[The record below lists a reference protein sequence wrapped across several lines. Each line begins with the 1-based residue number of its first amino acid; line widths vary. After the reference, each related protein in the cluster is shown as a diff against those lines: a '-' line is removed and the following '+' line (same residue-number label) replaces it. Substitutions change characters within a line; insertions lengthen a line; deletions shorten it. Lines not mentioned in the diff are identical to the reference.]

1 MKEIFEII
9 KFAKEQNLKFNRT
22 LILTII
28 GSALEVITLSAFIP
42 LIYLI
47 IDFENIQKL
56 FEKIKFFTFDYDI
69 VFYKFIVLFV
79 ILIFT
84 VGTLLVFLIRYLV
97 SNNLNKFS
105 SYISYNIFKVYLEN
119 NYEEIISQKA
129 AGIYNLVSSESSRFC
144 NGLIRSLFEL
154 MSRFF
159 IFIFI
164 VCGLLIYNFK
174 ITMIAIILGIIIY
187 SLIYVLFKGFIRKYN
202 ENIDKITTH
211 DNNFLRTG
219 TQAILELRVYSIAEK
234 FLNSFHNNLLKKNK
248 FGLNLETIKQSPK
261 YIIEIGIIIT
271 FSLLIF
277 LDINLINNNLPKFAI
292 YMVAFYKLFPTF
304 NQFFNYYVNFKSHL
318 KSLDS
323 IKKIIQKKQVIDKK
337 IYFNKITNIDLV
349 NINFSYKNDNKFN
362 LRDFNLNISEGDN
375 VAIVGETGSGKTTL
389 LHMLMG
395 LLIPDQG
402 KLIINQGIN
411 YDLKYFTSLIK
422 HISYI
427 NQNPF
432 FFEDTILKNMC
443 LKEKLNFE
451 EQKKFNKIEEIIF
464 GEQFLNKFKKRFDT
478 ILDTSGLNLS
488 TGQRQRVN
496 LARGL
501 FKEHSVIFMDEP
513 TSALD
518 YQTENEILKKI
529 FKSNLIKTS
538 IIATHR
544 KSILNY
550 CNKIIEI

>member
-1 MKEIFEII
+1 MKDILEII
-9 KFAKEQNLKFNRT
+9 KFAKEQNLRFNKN

-28 GSALEVITLSAFIP
+28 GSAIEVITLSTFIP

-56 FEKIKFFTFDYDI
+56 FEKINFITFDYDI
-69 VFYKFIVLFV
+69 VFYKLIVLLV

-84 VGTLLVFLIRYLV
+84 IGTLLVFLIRYIV

-129 AGIYNLVSSESSRFC
+129 AGIYNLVSSETNRFC

-154 MSRFF
+154 ISRFF
-159 IFIFI
+159 IFLFI
-164 VCGLLIYNFK
+164 VSGLLIYNFK
-174 ITMIAIILGIIIY
+174 ITALTIVVGIVIYLVIY
-187 SLIYVLFKGFIRKYN
+187 SIFKGFIRKYN

-234 FLNSFHNNLLKKNK
+234 FLNSFQNNLLKKNK

-261 YIIEIGIIIT
+261 YIIEIGIIVT
-271 FSLLIF
+271 FSFLIF
-277 LDINLINNNLPKFAI
+277 LDINLINNNLAKFAI
-292 YMVAFYKLFPTF
+292 YLVAFYKLFPTF
-304 NQFFNYYVNFKSHL
+304 NQFFNYYVSFKSHL
-318 KSLDS
+318 KSLNS
-323 IKKIIQKKQVIDKK
+323 IKNIIQKKQLIDKK
-337 IYFNKITNIDLV
+337 IYFNRITKLDLV
-349 NINFSYKNDNKFN
+349 NVNFNYKNDNKFK
-362 LRDFNLNISEGDN
+362 LKDFNLSISEGDN
-375 VAIVGETGSGKTTL
+375 IAIIGETGSGKTTL

-395 LLIPDQG
+395 LLVPNKG
-402 KLIINQGIN
+402 NLIINENIN
-411 YDLKYFTSLIK
+411 YNLKYFTSLIK
-422 HISYI
+422 NVSYI

-432 FFEDTILKNMC
+432 FFEDTILKNIC
-443 LKEKLNFE
+443 LKDELSVR
-451 EQKKFNKIEEIIF
+451 EQDKFNKIEEIVF
-464 GEQFLNKFKKRFDT
+464 GEHFLNKFEKGFST

-518 YQTENEILKKI
+518 YETEKEILKKI
-529 FKSNLIKTS
+529 FSSKLIKTTV
-538 IIATHR
+538 IATHR
-544 KSILNY
+544 KSILDY
-550 CNKIIEI
+550 CNKIVEI

>member
-1 MKEIFEII
+1 
-9 KFAKEQNLKFNRT
+9 
-22 LILTII
+22 
-28 GSALEVITLSAFIP
+28 
-42 LIYLI
+42 
-47 IDFENIQKL
+47 
-56 FEKIKFFTFDYDI
+56 
-69 VFYKFIVLFV
+69 
-79 ILIFT
+79 
-84 VGTLLVFLIRYLV
+84 
-97 SNNLNKFS
+97 
-105 SYISYNIFKVYLEN
+105 
-119 NYEEIISQKA
+119 
-129 AGIYNLVSSESSRFC
+129 
-144 NGLIRSLFEL
+144 
-154 MSRFF
+154 
-159 IFIFI
+159 
-164 VCGLLIYNFK
+164 
-174 ITMIAIILGIIIY
+174 
-187 SLIYVLFKGFIRKYN
+187 
-202 ENIDKITTH
+202 
-211 DNNFLRTG
+211 
-219 TQAILELRVYSIAEK
+219 
-234 FLNSFHNNLLKKNK
+234 
-248 FGLNLETIKQSPK
+248 
-261 YIIEIGIIIT
+261 
-271 FSLLIF
+271 
-277 LDINLINNNLPKFAI
+277 
-292 YMVAFYKLFPTF
+292 
-304 NQFFNYYVNFKSHL
+304 
-318 KSLDS
+318 
-323 IKKIIQKKQVIDKK
+323 
-337 IYFNKITNIDLV
+337 
-349 NINFSYKNDNKFN
+349 
-362 LRDFNLNISEGDN
+362 

-432 FFEDTILKNMC
+432 FFEDTILKNIC